1 MSEPTTGTAAATGF
15 AGGAD
20 VPRPAGGDALL
31 LGVDTGGTYTDA
43 ALLDAAR
50 LPEGAAAVI
59 AKAKALTTRDDLGRG
74 IAAAVDAVLAAG
86 HVPPGRIGLV
96 SLSTTLATN
105 ALVEG
110 QGGRAAL
117 IMIGFDP
124 ADLGRQG
131 LAEAIGQDPLI
142 AVAGGHDPHGTE
154 RAPLDREGLA
164 AALDGLAVEAVA
176 ICGHFGVRNPAHEL
190 AARDIVRALTGLPV
204 TCSHELSAQVGGPR
218 RALTAL
224 LNARLVGMI
233 AGLVASAEAMMA
245 ARGIAAPLMVV
256 RGDGALVSAEF
267 ARLRPIETILSGPA
281 ASLVGA
287 SFLTGLGD
295 AIVSDIGGTTT
306 DIAVLHGGRPRLDP
320 AGAEVGGL
328 RTMVE
333 AVAMTTHGLGGDSE
347 VALDERQTGAAVLLG
362 PRRLVPL
369 ALLGAEHG
377 AAVPAA
383 LERQLSR
390 AVPGELDGRF
400 LLRVGPAEA
409 PGLGPA
415 EAALLAS
422 LDAAP
427 VAADE
432 ALRTRPRRIALK
444 RLVERGLVR
453 VAGFTPSDAAHVV
466 GLHAGW
472 DARSAELGAALMA
485 RRRGVDGRP
494 VAADGLVLARAVIE
508 ALIARSAEHV
518 LDAAFAADGFG
529 EPGLA
534 RATLAQAALRR
545 HAGLVCPRL
554 SLSVPLV
561 GLGASAPVYYPRVAE
576 MLDAPP
582 VIPGHADVANAV
594 GAVAGQVRITRQATL
609 TQPAEDRFRLHLA
622 AGTRDFAGF
631 EDARRAA
638 ETALEAEVRAAATL
652 AGAAEVALTRR
663 WEVREA
669 EIEGRRVIVEAELIA
684 TATGRPR
691 IAAGFAPPGLPPGF
705 AGL

>member
-1 MSEPTTGTAAATGF
+1 MLFRGAFMTEATMKAPAAGCSLD
-15 AGGAD
+15 GG
-20 VPRPAGGDALL
+20 ALL

-43 ALLDAAR
+43 VLIDAER
-50 LPEGAAAVI
+50 LTEGPAAVI

-74 IAAAVDAVLAAG
+74 IAVAVDAVLAAG
-86 HVPPGRIGLV
+86 DVVPARIGLV

-117 IMIGFDP
+117 VMIGFDT

-142 AVAGGHDPHGTE
+142 PVAGGHDPHGNE
-154 RAPLDREGLA
+154 RAALDCAGLA
-164 AALDGLAVEAVA
+164 SALDGLAVEAVA
-176 ICGHFGVRNPAHEL
+176 ICGHFGVRNPAHEN
-190 AARDIVRALTGLPV
+190 AARDLVRAQTGLPV
-204 TCSHELSAQVGGPR
+204 TCSHELSARVGGPR

-233 AGLVASAEAMMA
+233 DGLIRSAESMMA
-245 ARGIAAPLMVV
+245 ARGISAPLMVV
-256 RGDGALVSAEF
+256 RGDGALVSAAF

-287 SFLTGLGD
+287 SFLTGLPD

-306 DIAVLHGGRPRLDP
+306 DIAVLSGGRPRLDP
-320 AGAEVGGL
+320 EGAEVGGL

-347 VALDERQTGAAVLLG
+347 VGIDERQAGAAIVLG

-369 ALLGAEHG
+369 SLLAAQFGAPVVE
-377 AAVPAA
+377 A
-383 LERQLSR
+383 LERQLGR
-390 AVPGELDGRF
+390 AMPGELDGRF
-400 LLRVGPAEA
+400 LMRIGPAEA

-415 EAALLAS
+415 EAALLAGLGTS
-422 LDAAP
+422 P

-432 ALRTRPRRIALK
+432 VLRSRPRRIAVK

-453 VAGFTPSDAAHVV
+453 VSGFTPSDAAHVL
-466 GLHAGW
+466 GIHEGW
-472 DARSAELGAALMA
+472 DAHAAGLGARLMA

-494 VAADGLVLARAVIE
+494 VSRDGASLSRAVIE
-508 ALIARSAEHV
+508 TLVARSAEHV
-518 LDAAFAADGFG
+518 LNAAFAGDGFA

-534 RATLAQAALRR
+534 RSTLAQAALRR
-545 HAGLVCPRL
+545 HGGLVLPRL
-554 SLSVPLV
+554 SLGLPLI
-561 GLGASAPVYYPRVAE
+561 GLGASAPVYYPEVAG
-576 MLDAPP
+576 MLDARA
-582 VIPGHADVANAV
+582 VIPGHADVANAI
-594 GAVAGQVRITRQATL
+594 GAVAGQVQISRRAAL
-609 TQPAEDRFRLHLA
+609 TQPSEDRFRLHLTS
-622 AGTRDFAGF
+622 GTRDLPDF
-631 EDARRAA
+631 ERARAA
-638 ETALEAEVRAAATL
+638 AEEALEVEVRAAAAT
-652 AGAAEVALTRR
+652 AGAGDVALASR

-669 EIEGRRVIVEAELIA
+669 EIEGRRVVVEAELVM

-691 IAAGFAPPGLPPGF
+691 IASPGEEPDLPAGFAGI
-705 AGL
+705 

>member
-1 MSEPTTGTAAATGF
+1 MSDPEPSARGGARAAT
-15 AGGAD
+15 AGT
-20 VPRPAGGDALL
+20 VL

-50 LPEGAAAVI
+50 LADGPEAVI

-74 IAAAVDAVLAAG
+74 IAAAVDAVLAASG
-86 HVPPGRIGLV
+86 VAPGRIGLV

-117 IMIGFDP
+117 VMIGFDA

-142 AVAGGHDPHGTE
+142 AVAGGHDPHGAE
-154 RAPLDREGLA
+154 RAALDRAGLA

-190 AARDIVRALTGLPV
+190 AARELVHAATGLPV

-233 AGLVASAEAMMA
+233 AGLIRSAEAMMA

-256 RGDGALVSAEF
+256 RGDGALVSAGF

-287 SFLTGLGD
+287 SFLTGLAE

-306 DIAVLHGGRPRLDP
+306 DIAVLSGGRPRLDP
-320 AGAEVGGL
+320 AGAEVGGM

-347 VALDERQTGAAVLLG
+347 VALDERQPGAAVVLG
-362 PRRLVPL
+362 PRRVIPL
-369 ALLGAEHG
+369 ALIGAGHG
-377 AAVPAA
+377 APVRAV
-383 LERQLSR
+383 LERQLAR
-390 AVPGELDGRF
+390 TVPGELDGRF
-400 LLRVGPAEA
+400 LLRTGPADA
-409 PGLGPA
+409 PGLSPA
-415 EAALLAS
+415 EAALLGS
-422 LDAAP
+422 LGPEP

-432 ALRTRPRRIALK
+432 ALRTRPRRIALR

-453 VAGFTPSDAAHVV
+453 VAGFTPSDAAHVL
-466 GLHAGW
+466 GIHAGW
-472 DARSAELGAALMA
+472 DAATAGLGAALMA

-494 VAADGLVLARAVIE
+494 AAPDGATLARAVID
-508 ALIARSAEHV
+508 ALIARSAAVV

-529 EPGLA
+529 EAGLA
-534 RATLAQAALRR
+534 GSTLAQAALAR
-545 HAGLVCPRL
+545 HSGLVRPRL
-554 SLSVPLV
+554 SLGVPLV
-561 GLGASAPVYYPRVAE
+561 GLGASAPIYYPHVAGR
-576 MLDAPP
+576 LDAAA
-582 VIPGHADVANAV
+582 VIPGHADVANAI
-594 GAVAGQVRITRQATL
+594 GAVAGQVQITRRLTV
-609 TQPAEDRFRLHLA
+609 TQPSEDRFRLHLST
-622 AGTRDFAGF
+622 GTRDVADFAAVRLAG
-631 EDARRAA
+631 EA
-638 ETALEAEVRAAATL
+638 ALEAEVRAAARD
-652 AGAAEVALTRR
+652 AGAADIALSLR
-663 WEVREA
+663 WEMQEA
-669 EIEGRRVIVEAELIA
+669 EIEGRRMIVEATLIA

-691 IAAGFAPPGLPPGF
+691 IATGGQAPGLPPGF
-705 AGL
+705 AGV